1 MTMISQELAASLPAP
16 SGGEV
21 KTHGATPTCVPACL
35 PPSVWRLPNS
45 TRRRRCQIVKFY
57 WRVSSPTQ
65 PHLYSVCFTR
75 SQVDSSPIKIIPI
88 FFPSSAFASSV
99 TNELMRRGRDDF
111 FFSAVSW
118 AGSFRKCGRKLQK
131 RQGDPH
137 EKRARKRRFSI
148 SRFAAFSLKYH
159 HVPLRLR
166 KK

>member
-65 PHLYSVCFTR
+65 PHSYSVCVLPGLR
-75 SQVDSSPIKIIPI
+75 LIWVPSKSSR
-88 FFPSSAFASSV
+88 FFSPHPRLPHPWP
-99 TNELMRRGRDDF
+99 TNWWDGDAMIF
-111 FFSAVSW
+111 FFSSKLGRELPKMWPEASK
-118 AGSFRKCGRKLQK
+118 AARRSAREKGSKATVFDLQVCCL
-131 RQGDPH
+131 R
-137 EKRARKRRFSI
+137 
-148 SRFAAFSLKYH
+148 
-159 HVPLRLR
+159 LRLR

>member
-65 PHLYSVCFTR
+65 PHSYSVCVLPGLSSKLGRELPKMWPEASKAARRSAREKGSKATVFDLQVCCLR
-75 SQVDSSPIKIIPI
+75 LSQVSPRT
-88 FFPSSAFASSV
+88 PSS
-99 TNELMRRGRDDF
+99 
-111 FFSAVSW
+111 
-118 AGSFRKCGRKLQK
+118 
-131 RQGDPH
+131 
-137 EKRARKRRFSI
+137 
-148 SRFAAFSLKYH
+148 
-159 HVPLRLR
+159 
-166 KK
+166 